1 LPVASHKSLVVSREP
16 SPRFPAKDPRLTF
29 DDLRLVTRDYLFLV
43 VS

>member
-1 LPVASHKSLVVSREP
+1 MDLELSDEQTW
-16 SPRFPAKDPRLTF
+16 LTF